1 MLSDSELDGDGDGSI
16 DYDEFVACFR
26 GGASNATY
34 AQQVADL
41 FREFA
46 PHRLGEVGSLLAR
59 YEYNKDTLLQA
70 LRKQYRVA
78 EAERAKRDADRIKG
92 CSSNSPGSSRP
103 SSSGSVHPGSADTP
117 PRTLAPIEGAPSVAL
132 VPLTPAGTIVSEAE
146 GQGLDLMI
154 IEEGAWQQASLG
166 VSLIAKT
173 TSPNRF
179 AVAAAAALVAQEAEE
194 EIQSRYDLSVWQTN
208 EGVCVSERGLQEI
221 QDALCYTLDE
231 GQAEAT
237 AAMIIDGIEDT
248 VQGVLAYKEER
259 RLWEEKQARLAVE
272 LFCPSPRPARQ
283 RDFTKHYQ
291 GLRKDGRE
299 AYDESRQGGAFA
311 IGLGGVKAKGDA
323 VIENRRRVA
332 AISHLMNRPMVKC
345 FNAWRTWA
353 QTAVGARSWGA
364 LQTATKW
371 KFDKVGNMLTGRWTS
386 SVRRRRRRAS
396 TSGWR
401 PSGGSGG
408 RCAG

>member
-231 GQAEAT
+231 GQAAARAAAARARAFAEAT

-259 RLWEEKQARLAVE
+259 RLWKSCA
-272 LFCPSPRPARQ
+272 
-283 RDFTKHYQ
+283 
-291 GLRKDGRE
+291 
-299 AYDESRQGGAFA
+299 ES
-311 IGLGGVKAKGDA
+311 
-323 VIENRRRVA
+323 
-332 AISHLMNRPMVKC
+332 
-345 FNAWRTWA
+345 T
-353 QTAVGARSWGA
+353 
-364 LQTATKW
+364 
-371 KFDKVGNMLTGRWTS
+371 
-386 SVRRRRRRAS
+386 
-396 TSGWR
+396 
-401 PSGGSGG
+401 
-408 RCAG
+408 